1 MCLGVPGKILSLEP
15 NAIGMMMG
23 KVSFGGVAKE
33 VCLAYVPE
41 AQVGE
46 YVIVHAGF
54 ALNTLNEHEANEVFE
69 LLRQMGE
76 IRRRDLMTNDEDMMA
91 FVVRPSSF
99 NKGNPMRFV
108 DEYRDEAAAH
118 KLLAA
123 IVSRQ
128 RGRGGS
134 WKYAAGRRTVIKS
147 GIDGCCRR
155 SDAGP
160 WPGCPVCVTP
170 LELIDKAIA
179 IARRRR

>member
-54 ALNTLNEHEANEVFE
+54 ALSTMNEEEANEVFE

-76 IRRRDLMTNDEDMMA
+76 IDEGPTTNDE
-91 FVVRPSSF
+91 
-99 NKGNPMRFV
+99 G
-108 DEYRDEAAAH
+108 
-118 KLLAA
+118 
-123 IVSRQ
+123 
-128 RGRGGS
+128 
-134 WKYAAGRRTVIKS
+134 
-147 GIDGCCRR
+147 
-155 SDAGP
+155 
-160 WPGCPVCVTP
+160 
-170 LELIDKAIA
+170 
-179 IARRRR
+179 